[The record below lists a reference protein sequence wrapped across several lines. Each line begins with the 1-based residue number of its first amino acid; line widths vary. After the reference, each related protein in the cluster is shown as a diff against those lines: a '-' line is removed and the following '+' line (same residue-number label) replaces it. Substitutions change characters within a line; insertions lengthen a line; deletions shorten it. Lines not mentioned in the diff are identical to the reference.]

1 MANRIRFNN
10 TTNMKVG
17 IFIKEQGNSITLDPQ
32 GSWTWEPARQDT
44 TFTFEYWK
52 EGTRQFLVG
61 IWGINPSRTEYDLT
75 LIETKPDVTYYVKV
89 EPLAA

>member
-1 MANRIRFNN
+1 LR
-10 TTNMKVG
+10 V
-17 IFIKEQGNSITLDPQ
+17 QG
-32 GSWTWEPARQDT
+32 
-44 TFTFEYWK
+44 WK